1 VALVVDLWLRG
12 RFGGPHVSSNT
23 DLAAGC
29 LSEEGVV
36 EGVLEEGVDKGGV
49 ELSRGGSE
57 EVLQSGGE
65 GGDRRKS
72 APGSRSP
79 HASRSA
85 ASDVR
90 GEASSS
96 CSTA

>member
-1 VALVVDLWLRG
+1 MDLV
-12 RFGGPHVSSNT
+12 
-23 DLAAGC
+23 AGC
-29 LSEEGVV
+29 LSEEGVD
-36 EGVLEEGVDKGGV
+36 EGVLEVGVNMGGV
-49 ELSRGGSE
+49 ELSRGGGE
-57 EVLQSGGE
+57 EVLQSCGE
-65 GGDRRKS
+65 GDNRSKS

-85 ASDVR
+85 ASDAR